1 MKRLKRIHQARSGV
15 LFFSSSMVARKRP
28 YIIDTEIS
36 LQLGTK
42 IKIPHFQMAPIRT
55 STTLSS
61 IINLIFFPIS
71 NNPKPSIFL
80 HKSSHKRS
88 GKKRKRKDS
97 KKERKKI
104 PQKLDSSST
113 LHITEEKENGI
124 DSMLLAS
131 PRYFYTYK
139 NTITAVCTISQT
151 YPTTCLQSPETV
163 IIIISSRR

>member
-1 MKRLKRIHQARSGV
+1 
-15 LFFSSSMVARKRP
+15 MVARKRP
-28 YIIDTEIS
+28 YIIDKEIS

-42 IKIPHFQMAPIRT
+42 IKIPHCQMAPIRT

-88 GKKRKRKDS
+88 GKKKKKRTRKDS

-131 PRYFYTYK
+131 PRHFYTYK

-151 YPTTCLQSPETV
+151 YPTTTCLQSPETV

>member
-42 IKIPHFQMAPIRT
+42 IKIPHCQMAPIRT

-80 HKSSHKRS
+80 HTKEVE
-88 GKKRKRKDS
+88 KRKRKDS

-131 PRYFYTYK
+131 PRHFYTYK

-163 IIIISSRR
+163 IIIISSKR